1 MRSEVSV
8 RRLRWSGAAL
18 FGISAVA
25 LAVSVAVL
33 FPLQGSPDSSSD
45 WFTATLTIAIG
56 FVALASSGAG
66 WWFLSGHRFGVGA
79 RLCVLAEALL
89 LTGATIAFE
98 QLPRW
103 HEASPNA
110 ASLAVLPLLLLALA
124 VCGAPLALVG
134 VGALRKAL
142 AERRAADT
150 STIDGYLARLS
161 VCLQTTPS
169 LRGRIL
175 REAEDHLRIAA
186 TEIGEA
192 KAIERF
198 GTPEQLAEAFTTEA
212 RVASAYAVA
221 WATLAAISLELA
233 ALLAATGYSMNR
245 TVSLANSMLIGQP
258 DTFWWNTGAGA
269 HLESMSSTLSLV
281 PPPLRGGLTVA
292 LALAALM
299 ALTSAVTAVATVRRR
314 PPFAV
319 ICAATS
325 VALSTLAIGL
335 ALALEVRLARFQVP
349 LLPQV
354 KWLALAIAG
363 VLVAALW
370 CAIELEIRTIRLR
383 QTVLALGVAVFL
395 PLLAGTCWRA
405 PQPPGDGY
413 WGWPPSPSLETGPF
427 TLGAPLDDS
436 PLAIGADAGE
446 VAFAWVGWAQ
456 GLSDSRRTRA
466 RLCAYVSTASGIE
479 PRRSSI
485 APAVA
490 NPMSIRALAVLPTR
504 RGLALA
510 WGTASGAWVRLG
522 SSSPKPITAG
532 RVEALQLFSLRGRPT
547 LIAGVGGRLV
557 MARAPR
563 WQATPLVD
571 TSGTLLSARSAG
583 GGFALLTRGRS
594 GLRFEL
600 RTASGGRGGSWSIPL
615 RAVGGGVVGQLPGG
629 RAAVAFAGASGG
641 RYSLWLGVVRGGKL
655 VRRLIA
661 SDRPCVKPLALGSG
675 NGSAAVLTG
684 SRCLALGQGSLFT
697 ASVVGTSEF
706 ISTHG
711 SWQRYQI
718 PDWVYEEG
726 ALFDDSPYLLS
737 ALSTHNG
744 EDVLMVTGGASLVMP

>member
-1 MRSEVSV
+1 MRDEASI
-8 RRLRWSGAAL
+8 RRLRLSGAVL
-18 FGISAVA
+18 FAISAVA
-25 LAVSVAVL
+25 VALTVAVL
-33 FPLQGSPDSSSD
+33 FPLQASHDSGGD
-45 WFTATLTIAIG
+45 WFTATLTIVIG
-56 FVALASSGAG
+56 FVALVTSGAG
-66 WWFLSGHRFGVGA
+66 WWFLSGRRFGAGA
-79 RLCVLAEALL
+79 RLFVLSEAMLL
-89 LTGATIAFE
+89 AGAALAFD
-98 QLPRW
+98 QLSRW
-103 HEASPNA
+103 HEASPNT

-124 VCGAPLALVG
+124 VCGAPPALVG

-150 STIDGYLARLS
+150 GTIDGYLARLDA
-161 VCLQTTPS
+161 CLHTTPR
-169 LRGRIL
+169 LRRRIL

-221 WATLAAISLELA
+221 WTTLAAISLELA

-245 TVSLANSMLIGQP
+245 DVIMLIGQP

-325 VALSTLAIGL
+325 VALGTLAIGL
-335 ALALEVRLARFQVP
+335 ALALEVRLARFQVA
-349 LLPQV
+349 LLPHV

-363 VLVAALW
+363 VLIAALW

-427 TLGAPLDDS
+427 TLGAPLDDF
-436 PLAIGADAGE
+436 PHAIGADAGK

-456 GLSDSRRTRA
+456 GSSDSRRTRA
-466 RLCAYVSTASGIE
+466 RLRAYVSTASGIE

-485 APAVA
+485 ALTVA
-490 NPMSIRALAVLPTR
+490 SPKSIRALAVLPTR
-504 RGLALA
+504 KGLALA
-510 WGTASGAWVRLG
+510 WGTADGAWVRLG
-522 SSSPKPITAG
+522 SSSPKPIAGG
-532 RVEALQLFSLRGRPT
+532 RVEALQLFSLQGRPT
-547 LIAGVGGRLV
+547 LIVGVGGRLV

-563 WQATPLVD
+563 WQVTSLVD

-600 RTASGGRGGSWSIPL
+600 RTASGGRGDSWSIPL
-615 RAVGGGVVGQLPGG
+615 RVVGGGVVGQLPGG

-661 SDRPCVKPLALGSG
+661 TDRPCVKPLALGSG

-726 ALFDDSPYLLS
+726 VLFDDSPYLLS